1 MPSPNSKYS
10 SEMREKTARHIIESG
25 KSATSVAEDIG
36 VDVNTVCKWVRD
48 FRKKHGLPTWAEER
62 GIKPL
67 RKTKTETELLYE
79 KKELEKELKRAKK
92 ELDDKQETIEI
103 LKKSLAIFTQ
113 PTS

>member
-1 MPSPNSKYS
+1 
-10 SEMREKTARHIIESG
+10 MREKTARHIIESG